1 MENLEKRSIINKNTV
16 NSESRTVHG
25 TALVFNSWSQ
35 DLGGFTEI
43 IKPEAVNEETIQR
56 SDIMANMDH
65 REDYVMAR
73 SKRGNG
79 NLALSLTERG
89 VDFSF
94 EAPETAKGEELLS
107 HIKRGEYDSC
117 SFAFRIAPDGDR
129 WFYENDQLK
138 REIRK
143 IDILYDISIVY
154 APAYEETSVDVRAKQ
169 MVDAFKELRS
179 FRSQFEELENS
190 EKVEEINTRM
200 IECRALTPEEK
211 KELEDK
217 INEMKALKEE
227 INALEDKID
236 ELDEKVE
243 DSVEEVEHLE
253 AQNAAKE
260 AAQEPE
266 AQPEVN
272 TSTEATKE
280 PETQI
285 NKQSDE
291 DKKSQ
296 KRNKIYKS
304 TVKSMDNN
312 RFSLLRALRSA
323 VNHEELNPID
333 AAVIQAGQKQMRD
346 CGLASTPNSIQIPV
360 ESRTVTVQGYTPEG
374 EGATP
379 VAGVHDD
386 VIQTDFTSILEP
398 LYANSVLA
406 KAGVTFLTG
415 VKNDLQI
422 PLMTGQQCE
431 WVGEI
436 EQAMKTQATFSHKK
450 MSPRRISAWTSISRQ
465 MLVQD
470 SLGVEQ
476 AIIRDL
482 SNALADKIEA
492 TILGK
497 AAGNENKPAGVGYG
511 LTSTTISNYEG
522 LCDFEASL
530 EATNL
535 AGAPK
540 YIMSPQAKAKFRAM
554 AKSSK
559 STELVFEGGELD
571 GTPVL
576 STTNVAAKDFY
587 YGIWSNVY
595 VATFG
600 SIELLLDPYTSALNS
615 EIKIYISAFVDE
627 IKVRNNAIL
636 LGKVQ

>member
-179 FRSQFEELENS
+179 FKTQFEELANS

-243 DSVEEVEHLE
+243 DSVEEVEKIE
-253 AQNAAKE
+253 AQNDAKE

-304 TVKSMDNN
+304 TKSMDEN
-312 RFSLLRALRSA
+312 RFSLVRALRCA
-323 VNHEELNPID
+323 LNHEELNPID
-333 AAVIQAGQKQMRD
+333 AAVIKAGQTQMRD
-346 CGLASTPNSIQIPV
+346 CGFASTPNSIQLPV
-360 ESRTVTVQGYTPEG
+360 ESRTVTVNGFTPEG

-398 LYANSVLA
+398 LYAKSVLA
-406 KAGVTFLTG
+406 QAGVTFLTG
-415 VKNDLQI
+415 VKNDIQI
-422 PLMTGQQCE
+422 PIMTGQTVG
-431 WVGEI
+431 WAGEI
-436 EQAMKTQATFSHKK
+436 DKAMKTQATFAHKK
-450 MSPRRISAWTSISRQ
+450 MSPKRITAYTEVSK
-465 MLVQD
+465 MLLAQD
-470 SLGVEQ
+470 NLSVEN

-482 SNALADKIEA
+482 GNALADKIEA

-497 AAGNENKPAGVGYG
+497 AAATDNQPAGIGNG
-511 LTSTTISNYEG
+511 LSATTISTYEG
-522 LCDFEASL
+522 ICDFEASL
-530 EATNL
+530 ETTNL
-535 AGAPK
+535 IGAPK

-559 STELVFEGGELD
+559 STELVFEGGTLD

-576 STTNVAAKDFY
+576 STTNVASKDFY
-587 YGIWSNVY
+587 YGIFSNVY

-600 SIELLLDPYTSALNS
+600 SLELLLDPYSASLQNS
-615 EIKIYISAFVDE
+615 VRIVINAFVDE
-627 IKVRNNAIL
+627 IKVRDNAIL

>member
-1 MENLEKRSIINKNTV
+1 MENTEKRYILNTV

-43 IKPEAVNEETIQR
+43 IKPEAVNAETIKR

-73 SKRGNG
+73 SKRGTG
-79 NLALSLTERG
+79 NLALALTERG

-94 EAPETAKGEELLS
+94 DAPETAKGEELLS

-129 WFYENDQLK
+129 WFWEDEKLH

-154 APAYEETSVDVRAKQ
+154 APAYEDTSVDVRALN
-169 MVDAFKELRS
+169 MVKSMNELRS
-179 FRSQFEELENS
+179 LRTQFEELDNS

-200 IECRALTPEEK
+200 KECRALTPEEK
-211 KELEDK
+211 KQLEDK
-217 INEMKALKEE
+217 INEMKALKKE
-227 INALEDKID
+227 IDALEDKID

-243 DSVEEVEHLE
+243 DSVEEAEKIE
-253 AQNAAKE
+253 AQNDAKE

-272 TSTEATKE
+272 TSTETEKE

-285 NKQSDE
+285 NKESDE
-291 DKKSQ
+291 DKKSL

-304 TVKSMDNN
+304 TKSMDEN
-312 RFSLLRALRSA
+312 RFSLVRALRCA
-323 VNHEELNPID
+323 LNHEELNPID
-333 AAVIQAGQKQMRD
+333 AAVIKAGQKQMRD
-346 CGLASTPNSIQIPV
+346 CGFASTNNAIQLPV
-360 ESRTVTVQGYTPEG
+360 ESRTVTVGGYTDSTDPEHPV
-374 EGATP
+374 A

-398 LYANSVLA
+398 LYAKSVLA
-406 KAGVTFLTG
+406 QAGVTFLTG
-415 VKNDLQI
+415 VKNDIQI
-422 PLMTGQQCE
+422 PIMTGQTVG
-431 WVGEI
+431 WAGEI
-436 EQAMKTQATFSHKK
+436 DKAMKTQATFAHKK
-450 MSPRRISAWTSISRQ
+450 MSPRRITAYTEISKM
-465 MLVQD
+465 MLAQD
-470 SLGVEQ
+470 NLSVEN

-482 SNALADKIEA
+482 GNALADKIEA

-497 AAGNENKPAGVGYG
+497 VAGDDNKPAGIGYG
-511 LTSTTISNYEG
+511 LTSTTISTYEG
-522 LCDFEASL
+522 ICNFEASL
-530 EATNL
+530 ETTNL
-535 AGAPK
+535 IGAPK

-559 STELVFEGGELD
+559 STELVFEGGTLD

-576 STTNVAAKDFY
+576 STTNVASKDFY

-600 SIELLLDPYTSALNS
+600 SLELLLDPYSASLQNS
-615 EIKIYISAFVDE
+615 VRIVINAFVDE
-627 IKVRNNAIL
+627 IKVRDNAIL